1 MAVNQTQVD
10 DIINAA
16 SVQDPAVRLQT
27 LEREVDLLK
36 KSIKHILMDI
46 RERMNEMDNPF
57 VIVSSGSAESKK
69 SIENPETDARV
80 SALEAREAA
89 LDARESQLELETMQQ
104 PEPPVEKI
112 NPLPVTDPASLM
124 QKYPVKEDPAEVL
137 ANHQCGIPACN
148 RPSDDLLP
156 LQKAYNLFNWTRLG
170 VKKFGHSRLEILVD
184 CYCIM
189 GYIQKKSADE
199 IRQISHL
206 MPLSIG
212 DEREIDANE
221 FVSEIYSLNRILLPH
236 DTSFDRDMIEVMMNQ
251 RQHEQPAA
259 TGSYPSGARPERIRE
274 SEVQET
280 SSFGK
285 IDPEWMNLR
294 V

>member
-46 RERMNEMDNPF
+46 RERMNEMENPF
-57 VIVSSGSAESKK
+57 VIVSSAGSKK
-69 SIENPETDARV
+69 AIENPETDARV
-80 SALEAREAA
+80 SALEARKAA
-89 LDARESQLELETMQQ
+89 LDARESQLELETLQ
-104 PEPPVEKI
+104 PEFLVEKI
-112 NPLPVTDPASLM
+112 CHPSEPDPVSLM
-124 QKYPVKEDPAEVL
+124 QQYPAKEDLTGVL
-137 ANHQCGIPACN
+137 ANLQYGIPARN
-148 RPSDDLLP
+148 LPSLDPLP
-156 LQKAYNLFNWTRLG
+156 LQKAYNLFNWTRRG

-189 GYIQKKSADE
+189 GYIQKKTADE

-212 DEREIDANE
+212 EEHEIDADE
-221 FVSEIYSLNRILLPH
+221 FVSEIYSLNRILVPH
-236 DTSFDRDMIEVMMNQ
+236 DTSFDRDMIEVMMNH
-251 RQHEQPAA
+251 RQQEQPAA
-259 TGSYPSGARPERIRE
+259 TGSYPSGVRAERILE
-274 SEVQET
+274 PEIQEANR
-280 SSFGK
+280 FGK
-285 IDPEWMNLR
+285 TGQEWMNLQ

>member
-1 MAVNQTQVD
+1 MAVNQTQVE

-16 SVQDPAVRLQT
+16 SVQDPAVRLET

-57 VIVSSGSAESKK
+57 VIVSSASAESKK
-69 SIENPETDARV
+69 SIENPETEARV
-80 SALEAREAA
+80 SALEARKAA
-89 LDARESQLELETMQQ
+89 LDARESQLELEMKQ
-104 PEPPVEKI
+104 PEPLVERTGLLSE
-112 NPLPVTDPASLM
+112 PDPASLM
-124 QKYPVKEDPAEVL
+124 QKCPLPVDPSGVPATL
-137 ANHQCGIPACN
+137 QYGIPVCN
-148 RPSDDLLP
+148 LPSDNPLP
-156 LQKAYNLFNWTRLG
+156 LQKAYNLFNWTHLG

-189 GYIQKKSADE
+189 GYIQKKTSEE

-212 DEREIDANE
+212 DEHEIDANE
-221 FVSEIYSLNRILLPH
+221 FVSEIYSLNRILLPQ

-251 RQHEQPAA
+251 RQQEQPAA
-259 TGSYPSGARPERIRE
+259 TGSYPSGARPERIQE
-274 SEVQET
+274 LEVQEA

-285 IDPEWMNLR
+285 TDLEWMNLR

>member
-57 VIVSSGSAESKK
+57 VIVSSAGSKK
-69 SIENPETDARV
+69 AIETPETDARV

-89 LDARESQLELETMQQ
+89 LDARESQLELELLQ
-104 PEPPVEKI
+104 PEPLVEKI
-112 NPLPVTDPASLM
+112 CHPFETDPVSLM
-124 QKYPVKEDPAEVL
+124 QQYPAKGDLTGAL
-137 ANHQCGIPACN
+137 ANLQYGKPARN
-148 RPSDDLLP
+148 LSSLDPLP
-156 LQKAYNLFNWTRLG
+156 LQKAYNLFNWTRRD

-189 GYIQKKSADE
+189 GYIQKKTADE

-212 DEREIDANE
+212 EEHEIDADE
-221 FVSEIYSLNRILLPH
+221 FVSEIYSLNRILVPH

-251 RQHEQPAA
+251 RQQEQPAA
-259 TGSYPSGARPERIRE
+259 TGSYPSGVRAERILE
-274 SEVQET
+274 LEVQEA

-285 IDPEWMNLR
+285 TDQEWMNLQ

>member
-46 RERMNEMDNPF
+46 RERMNEMENPF
-57 VIVSSGSAESKK
+57 VIVSSAGSKK
-69 SIENPETDARV
+69 TIENPETDARV
-80 SALEAREAA
+80 STLEAREAA
-89 LDARESQLELETMQQ
+89 LDTRESQLELESLQ
-104 PEPPVEKI
+104 PEPLVEKI
-112 NPLPVTDPASLM
+112 WPLSEPNPVSLM
-124 QKYPVKEDPAEVL
+124 QQYPVKEDPSGVL
-137 ANHQCGIPACN
+137 ANLQYGIPARN
-148 RPSDDLLP
+148 HSSLDPLP
-156 LQKAYNLFNWTRLG
+156 LQKAYNLFNWTRRG

-189 GYIQKKSADE
+189 GYIQKKTADE

-212 DEREIDANE
+212 EEHEIDADE
-221 FVSEIYSLNRILLPH
+221 FVSEIYSLNRILVPH

-251 RQHEQPAA
+251 HQQPVA
-259 TGSYPSGARPERIRE
+259 TGSYPSRVRAERILE
-274 SEVQET
+274 PEVQEANR
-280 SSFGK
+280 FGK
-285 IDPEWMNLR
+285 TDQEWMNLQ

>member
-46 RERMNEMDNPF
+46 RERMNEMENPF
-57 VIVSSGSAESKK
+57 VIVSSGGSKK
-69 SIENPETDARV
+69 TIENPETDARV

-89 LDARESQLELETMQQ
+89 LDARESQLELESQQ
-104 PEPPVEKI
+104 PEPLVEILCPPSEPDPV
-112 NPLPVTDPASLM
+112 SLI
-124 QKYPVKEDPAEVL
+124 QQYPVKEDLSVL
-137 ANHQCGIPACN
+137 ANLQYGIPARN
-148 RPSDDLLP
+148 LPSLDPLP
-156 LQKAYNLFNWTRLG
+156 LQKAYNLFNWTRRG

-189 GYIQKKSADE
+189 GYIQKKTADE

-212 DEREIDANE
+212 EEHEIDAEE
-221 FVSEIYSLNRILLPH
+221 FVSEIYSLNRILVPH
-236 DTSFDRDMIEVMMNQ
+236 DTSFDRDMIEVMMSQ
-251 RQHEQPAA
+251 RQQKQPAA
-259 TGSYPSGARPERIRE
+259 TGSYPSGVRAERILE
-274 SEVQET
+274 PEVQEANR
-280 SSFGK
+280 FGK
-285 IDPEWMNLR
+285 TAQEWMNLQ

>member
-57 VIVSSGSAESKK
+57 VIVSSAGSKK
-69 SIENPETDARV
+69 PIENPETEARV
-80 SALEAREAA
+80 AALEARKAA
-89 LDARESQLELETMQQ
+89 LDARESQLELEMQQ
-104 PEPPVEKI
+104 PEPLVEKI
-112 NPLPVTDPASLM
+112 SHPSSPDPVSLI
-124 QKYPVKEDPAEVL
+124 QNYPVKGAPSAEL
-137 ANHQCGIPACN
+137 ANIQCGIPPA
-148 RPSDDLLP
+148 RASPSRDPLP

-189 GYIQKKSADE
+189 GYIQKKTADE
-199 IRQISHL
+199 IRQISRL
-206 MPLSIG
+206 MPHSIG
-212 DEREIDANE
+212 DEHEIDANE
-221 FVSEIYSLNRILLPH
+221 FVSEIYSLNRILVPQ

-251 RQHEQPAA
+251 RQQEQPAA
-259 TGSYPSGARPERIRE
+259 TGSYPPGVRPERILE
-274 SEVQET
+274 PDVQEA
-280 SSFGK
+280 SLFGK
-285 IDPEWMNLR
+285 ADQEWMNLR
-294 V
+294 A

>member
-57 VIVSSGSAESKK
+57 VIVSSAGSKK
-69 SIENPETDARV
+69 TIENPETEARV

-89 LDARESQLELETMQQ
+89 LDARESQLELEMQQ
-104 PEPPVEKI
+104 PEPLVEKI
-112 NPLPVTDPASLM
+112 YPPSEPDPVSLM
-124 QKYPVKEDPAEVL
+124 QEYPVIENPSGVL
-137 ANHQCGIPACN
+137 ADLQYGIPVRN
-148 RPSDDLLP
+148 LPSLDPLP
-156 LQKAYNLFNWTRLG
+156 LQKAYNLFNWTRRG
-170 VKKFGHSRLEILVD
+170 VKKFGHSRFEILVD

-189 GYIQKKSADE
+189 GYIQKKTADE
-199 IRQISHL
+199 IRQLSHL

-212 DEREIDANE
+212 EEHEIDADE
-221 FVSEIYSLNRILLPH
+221 FVSEIYSLNRILIPQ

-251 RQHEQPAA
+251 RQQEPPAA
-259 TGSYPSGARPERIRE
+259 TGSYPSGARPERILE
-274 SEVQET
+274 LEVQEA

-285 IDPEWMNLR
+285 TDQEWMNLR

>member
-57 VIVSSGSAESKK
+57 VIVSSAGSKK
-69 SIENPETDARV
+69 TIENPETDARV
-80 SALEAREAA
+80 SALEAREGA
-89 LDARESQLELETMQQ
+89 LDARESQLELEMQQ
-104 PEPPVEKI
+104 PDPLVEKI
-112 NPLPVTDPASLM
+112 CPPSDPNPVSLM
-124 QKYPVKEDPAEVL
+124 QEYPVIENPSGVL
-137 ANHQCGIPACN
+137 ADLQYGIPVRN
-148 RPSDDLLP
+148 LPSLDPLP
-156 LQKAYNLFNWTRLG
+156 LQKAYNLFNWTRRG
-170 VKKFGHSRLEILVD
+170 VFGHSRLEILVD

-189 GYIQKKSADE
+189 GYIQKKTADE

-206 MPLSIG
+206 MPISIG
-212 DEREIDANE
+212 EEHEIDADE
-221 FVSEIYSLNRILLPH
+221 FVSEIYSLNRILIPQ

-251 RQHEQPAA
+251 RPQHPA
-259 TGSYPSGARPERIRE
+259 TGVYPSGLRAERILE
-274 SEVQET
+274 PEVQEA

-285 IDPEWMNLR
+285 TDQEPKFASS
-294 V
+294 VT

>member
-57 VIVSSGSAESKK
+57 VIVSSAGSKK
-69 SIENPETDARV
+69 IIENPETDARV
-80 SALEAREAA
+80 SALEARKAA
-89 LDARESQLELETMQQ
+89 LDARESQLELESLQ
-104 PEPPVEKI
+104 PEPLVEKI
-112 NPLPVTDPASLM
+112 CPSSEPDPVSLIQQYPA
-124 QKYPVKEDPAEVL
+124 KEDLTGVL
-137 ANHQCGIPACN
+137 ANLQYGKPTRN
-148 RPSDDLLP
+148 LSSLDPLP
-156 LQKAYNLFNWTRLG
+156 LQKAYNLFNWARRG

-189 GYIQKKSADE
+189 GYIQKKTADE

-212 DEREIDANE
+212 EEHEIDADE
-221 FVSEIYSLNRILLPH
+221 FVSEIYSLNRILVPH

-251 RQHEQPAA
+251 RQQEQPAA
-259 TGSYPSGARPERIRE
+259 IGSYPSGMRPPERILE
-274 SEVQET
+274 LEVQEA
-280 SSFGK
+280 SRFGK
-285 IDPEWMNLR
+285 TNQEWMNLQ